1 MRRTPGIGAGPR
13 SRSLTLA
20 EQSLF
25 GIDIDPWAVD
35 AAAYVLLYD
44 VLARDIR
51 EALRRP

>member
-1 MRRTPGIGAGPR
+1 
-13 SRSLTLA
+13 
-20 EQSLF
+20 LF

-35 AAAYVLLYD
+35 AVAYVLPYD

>member
-1 MRRTPGIGAGPR
+1 LVPDHGHD
-13 SRSLTLA
+13 SLTLA

-44 VLARDIR
+44 
-51 EALRRP
+51 ALQTQFAAHANTAM